1 MFIIDECS
9 MVDTRLGQDLLS
21 FNVPVLVLGDPAQ
34 LPPVG
39 SGGFFTK
46 QAPDFLLTDI
56 HRQAENDPIITL
68 ANIVREGGN
77 LEPGTYGESQVCN
90 KAALHQD
97 DWLEADQI
105 LCGLNKTRH
114 AINKRC
120 RELLGFTAILPE
132 PGEKLVCLKNNSD
145 DELLNGSLWECTESV
160 DNGGSESFVLKAKSL
175 DDEGRTVSCVVNKCN
190 FLGID
195 GDLYEAR
202 RTNSFDFGYA
212 LTVHKAQG
220 SQWDTVILMDEWS
233 REFRKE
239 WLYTGVTRAA
249 KSITVVQR

>member
-1 MFIIDECS
+1 
-9 MVDTRLGQDLLS
+9 L
-21 FNVPVLVLGDPAQ
+21 
-34 LPPVG
+34 
-39 SGGFFTK
+39 
-46 QAPDFLLTDI
+46 
-56 HRQAENDPIITL
+56 IT
-68 ANIVREGGN
+68 
-77 LEPGTYGESQVCN
+77 
-90 KAALHQD
+90 AA
-97 DWLEADQI
+97 
-105 LCGLNKTRH
+105 
-114 AINKRC
+114 
-120 RELLGFTAILPE
+120 RELR
-132 PGEKLVCLKNNSD
+132 
-145 DELLNGSLWECTESV
+145 
-160 DNGGSESFVLKAKSL
+160 LKAKSL
-175 DDEGRTVSCVVNKCN
+175 DDEGRTVSCVVNNAN